1 MKQKIINHMYKMRTE
16 KQIDT
21 KNELIIFIIILLILK
36 VLIQSYKQLT
46 KNHVKTLVFTI
57 LKILQLKKL
66 MIVKIFTVL
75 IPYICVLI
83 MWMGISKKMG
93 KINVWFLIL
102 QMKLKMHQKNVM
114 IFGME
119 SKTKSKQ

>member
-21 KNELIIFIIILLILK
+21 KKELIIFIIILLILK

-57 LKILQLKKL
+57 LNILQLKKL

-83 MWMGISKKMG
+83 M
-93 KINVWFLIL
+93 
-102 QMKLKMHQKNVM
+102 
-114 IFGME
+114 
-119 SKTKSKQ
+119 

>member
-21 KNELIIFIIILLILK
+21 KKELIIFIIILLILK

-46 KNHVKTLVFTI
+46 KNHIKTLVFTI
-57 LKILQLKKL
+57 LNILQLKKL

-102 QMKLKMHQKNVM
+102 QMKLKMYQKNVM

-119 SKTKSKQ
+119 SKAKSKQ

>member
-21 KNELIIFIIILLILK
+21 KKELIIFIIILLILK

-46 KNHVKTLVFTI
+46 NHIKTLVFTI
-57 LKILQLKKL
+57 LNILQLKKL

-83 MWMGISKKMG
+83 M
-93 KINVWFLIL
+93 
-102 QMKLKMHQKNVM
+102 
-114 IFGME
+114 
-119 SKTKSKQ
+119 